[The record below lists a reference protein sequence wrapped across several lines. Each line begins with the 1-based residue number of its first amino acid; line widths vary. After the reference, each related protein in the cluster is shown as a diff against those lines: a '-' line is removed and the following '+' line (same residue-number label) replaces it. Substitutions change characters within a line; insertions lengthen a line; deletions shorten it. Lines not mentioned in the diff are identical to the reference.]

1 MTEPEQEVLFE
12 QRGRLGVVTLNR
24 PRAVNALTAGMVT
37 AFLEQLTAWADDDSV
52 ATVLV
57 QGAGDRGL
65 CAGGDIV
72 AIYRDILAGG
82 DQTAGF
88 WADEY
93 RLNSRIE
100 KFPKPY
106 VAFMDGLVL
115 GGGVGISAHGS
126 LRVVTERTRSGMPET
141 TIGFVPDVGGTL
153 LLSRS
158 PGETGTHAALTGAHL
173 SGADALFLGLADYFV
188 PSGNLAALAAA
199 LENESA
205 EAAVVRFAEKAPD
218 SALAAQR
225 DWMDACYST
234 DDAEEIVRRLRA
246 AGGEAAGGEAAAA
259 ADTIEAKS
267 PTSVKVTLAS
277 LRRSRGQTLD
287 ETLAQ
292 EYRVGLRCLTGP
304 DFREG
309 IRAQVVDKDRNPQ
322 WRPATL
328 QEVHADDVERYFA
341 PLGDREL
348 VLWERESD
356 HA

>member
-1 MTEPEQEVLFE
+1 LFE

-24 PRAVNALTAGMVT
+24 PKAVNALTAGMV
-37 AFLEQLTAWADDDSV
+37 AAILEQLTAWADDDTV
-52 ATVLV
+52 GTVLV

-82 DQTAGF
+82 DETARF

-93 RLNSRIE
+93 RMNSLIGR
-100 KFPKPY
+100 FPKPF

-126 LRVVTERTRSGMPET
+126 LRIVTERTRTGMPET

-153 LLSRS
+153 LLSRA

-173 SGADALFLGLADYFV
+173 SGADALFLGLADFFV
-188 PSGNLAALAAA
+188 PSGRLADLAAA

-205 EAAVVRFAEKAPD
+205 EAAVARFAEKAPA
-218 SALAAQR
+218 SELEGQR
-225 DWMDACYST
+225 DWIDACYSA
-234 DDAEEIVRRLRA
+234 DEAEEIVRRLR
-246 AGGEAAGGEAAAA
+246 AAGGEAAAA

-277 LRRSRGQTLD
+277 LRRSRGLTL
-287 ETLAQ
+287 EEVLAE
-292 EYRVGLRCLTGP
+292 EYRVGLHCLTGP

-309 IRAQVVDKDRNPQ
+309 IRAKVVDKDRNPR

-328 QEVHADDVERYFA
+328 QEVHPSDIERFFA

-348 VLWERESD
+348 VLWEKESD